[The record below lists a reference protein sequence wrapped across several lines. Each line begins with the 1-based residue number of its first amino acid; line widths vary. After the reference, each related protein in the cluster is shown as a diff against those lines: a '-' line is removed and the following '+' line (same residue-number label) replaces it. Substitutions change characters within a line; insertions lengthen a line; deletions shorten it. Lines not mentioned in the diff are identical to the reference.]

1 MIEQVKKGYEAV
13 KSGFVTLKNHA
24 ITSGKDLLRKANFK
38 ENWCRW

>member
-24 ITSGKDLLRKANFK
+24 ITSGKDLSQTFPSNT
-38 ENWCRW
+38 